1 MFRNNFSTSEYIAIL
16 SLQRYAFFAFFIFKL
31 GYSITRGTIMIPD
44 ELIKTNK
51 AITKLR
57 YEFEEYDSAETKEVL
72 DVLQFHMF
80 MVISYFNKPEL
91 DANDVKKRLIEKLAG
106 AF

>member
-1 MFRNNFSTSEYIAIL
+1 MIA
-16 SLQRYAFFAFFIFKL
+16 
-31 GYSITRGTIMIPD
+31 D

-57 YEFEEYDSAETKEVL
+57 YEFEEYDTEEAKEVL

-80 MVISYFNKPEL
+80 LVITYFNKPEL
-91 DANDVKKRLIEKLAG
+91 NAKDVKERLIEKLAG
-106 AF
+106 AL